1 MAAGLVKTIYDII
14 VYSLVLLI
22 PGKLMNPFSHQNPNS
37 HKNHQS
43 PNGLSNIHHP
53 SESEIED
60 LQFNE
65 YDPRVVKN
73 LKNSFLSLVVIGLV
87 LGLFIAAGV
96 VYIMN
101 RLDINAQPPGNSSI
115 QQVQ

>member
-1 MAAGLVKTIYDII
+1 
-14 VYSLVLLI
+14 
-22 PGKLMNPFSHQNPNS
+22 MNPFSDQNPNS
-37 HKNHQS
+37 YKDNQS
-43 PNGLSNIHHP
+43 PNGLNNIHHP
-53 SESEIED
+53 SESDIED

-101 RLDINAQPPGNSSI
+101 RFDINAQPSGNSSI
-115 QQVQ
+115 PPVQELL